1 MNKAELSLPWP
12 PSINHYWRRVGNKT
26 LISAAGRAYREHVV
40 LLVRMERLKPFTG
53 PIRLEAVFH
62 QPDKRRRDLDNLPK
76 AMLDA
81 LQHAGLYGDDSQI
94 QHLDLRFGCGK
105 RGGEVAVKVRD
116 F

>member
-1 MNKAELSLPWP
+1 MNRCELTLPWP
-12 PSINHYWRRVGNKT
+12 PSVNHYWRRVGAKT

-40 LLVRMERLKPFTG
+40 LLVRMAKLDPFTG
-53 PIRLEAVFH
+53 LIRLEAVFH

-94 QHLDLRFGCGK
+94 HHLDLRFGCGVT
-105 RGGEVAVKVRD
+105 GGSVAVKVMD